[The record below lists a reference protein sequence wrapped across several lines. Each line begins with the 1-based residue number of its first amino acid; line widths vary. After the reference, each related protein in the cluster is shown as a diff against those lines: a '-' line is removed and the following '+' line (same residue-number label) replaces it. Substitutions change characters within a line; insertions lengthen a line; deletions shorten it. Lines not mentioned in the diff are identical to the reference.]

1 VVVHATG
8 TPQFR
13 GRFLLMNS
21 DPAAGTGSSTVM
33 GDRHKHGY
41 VDVDFAECPFKLP
54 NPFFTSSPE
63 GALERL
69 RSSDH
74 SGLPG
79 GTGL

>member
-1 VVVHATG
+1 MVVHATG

-21 DPAAGTGSSTVM
+21 DPAAGGSSTVM

-63 GALERL
+63 GALGR
-69 RSSDH
+69 RSSAPFRPAWRQ
-74 SGLPG
+74 GL
-79 GTGL
+79 